1 MDDLAEILSK
11 NDTILDYELFKKTDE
26 VDSFLR
32 QVITEDVL
40 ILETNPWFRN
50 SIQFTASLQQQVQ

>member
-40 ILETNPWFRN
+40 ILELNPWFRN